1 MSCTIIFVGTATQP
15 ILRDV
20 LGSGASS
27 SNITNLENNILN
39 LHINA
44 SPVPSVA
51 SSTHSS
57 VPLYRRQ
64 VLGSGSNSSGSNSN
78 TQSTSTPDN
87 FQHDNENVHFMDSL
101 FNNKYVFDCNV
112 LSSTGRP
119 QNKNKTTTYADVLSQ
134 HSNQQHQSQSQQQQ
148 AQQYQQQSSISMTRP
163 NNEKDPFA
171 AIRELCQK
179 PNGFFNN
186 NF

>member
-1 MSCTIIFVGTATQP
+1 MIGTATQP

-20 LGSGASS
+20 LGSGTSS
-27 SNITNLENNILN
+27 SNTSNLENNILN

-44 SPVPSVA
+44 SPIPQMAPSIP
-51 SSTHSS
+51 SS

-87 FQHDNENVHFMDSL
+87 FQHENENMHFMDSL
-101 FNNKYVFDCNV
+101 FNNKFVFDCNV
-112 LSSTGRP
+112 LSSSGRRS
-119 QNKNKTTTYADVLSQ
+119 QNQTKTTTYADVLNQ
-134 HSNQQHQSQSQQQQ
+134 HNNQQQQQQKQHQPQQHQQQ
-148 AQQYQQQSSISMTRP
+148 ASFSMTRSSSD
-163 NNEKDPFA
+163 KDPFA

-186 NF
+186 HF